1 MKMYQ
6 IKPIVWGNP
15 DYGQDPNKPPYGI
28 KPQTIKSDDINE
40 LKKKVREWQYEND
53 VGGGNWGSPAVY
65 QDGKVLGYMS
75 YNGKIWDKSVWDNK
89 AREVA

>member
-1 MKMYQ
+1 MYQ

-15 DYGQDPNKPPYGI
+15 DYGQDPNKPPYGV
-28 KPQTIKSDDINE
+28 KPQTIKSDDIKE

-65 QDGKVLGYMS
+65 QDGKILGYMS